1 MIAEILTQIEDE
13 FKRRGTPVYDGAPL
27 SRRYEITAV
36 AGKVWLITNRDVQ
49 SELYLEIYL
58 SGEPDVVVARALD
71 PGDNKT
77 SRRFYGTT
85 AVMPVAQIV
94 EYVNG
99 MAQRRV
105 HQWEVNEAYRAGR
118 EAVIAEAREYA
129 LAHMDTSKATFDVLE
144 VALPDAATARVEFY
158 LQNLAPMYKASVTF
172 LAPKADGLDAVLD
185 RVRTMAA
192 CGGTPGISV

>member
-1 MIAEILTQIEDE
+1 MIADILTQIEDE
-13 FKRRGTPVYDGAPL
+13 FKRRGTPVYDGASL
-27 SRRYEITAV
+27 GRRYEITAA
-36 AGKVWLITNRDVQ
+36 AGKVWLVNADARQ
-49 SELYLEIYL
+49 ELYLEIYL

-94 EYVNG
+94 ASVNG

-105 HQWEVNEAYRAGR
+105 RQWKINEAYHAGR

-158 LQNLAPMYKASVTF
+158 LQDLAPMYKASVTF
-172 LAPKADGLDAVLD
+172 LAPTTQGLDAVLD

-192 CGGTPGISV
+192 CGGGAQ

>member
-27 SRRYEITAV
+27 DRRYEITAA
-36 AGKVWLITNRDVQ
+36 AGKVWLVAADAMP
-49 SELYLEIYL
+49 ELYLEVYM
-58 SGEPDVVVARALD
+58 SGEPDFVVARALD
-71 PGDNKT
+71 PGDKKT

-94 EYVNG
+94 EYVLDV
-99 MAQRRV
+99 AQLRV
-105 HQWEVNEAYRAGR
+105 RQWEINEAYRAGR

-129 LAHMDTSKATFDVLE
+129 LAHMDTATATAGVLE
-144 VALPDAATARVEFY
+144 VALPDAATARIEFY
-158 LQNLAPMYKASVTF
+158 LQELAPMYKASVTF
-172 LAPKADGLDAVLD
+172 LTPKADGLDAVLD

-192 CGGTPGISV
+192 CGGAQ